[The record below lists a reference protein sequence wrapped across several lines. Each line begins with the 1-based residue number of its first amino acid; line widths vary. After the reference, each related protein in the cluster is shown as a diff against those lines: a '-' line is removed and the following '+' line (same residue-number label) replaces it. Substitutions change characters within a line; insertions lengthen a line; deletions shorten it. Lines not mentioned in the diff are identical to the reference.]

1 MYLCVSSKRRRL
13 IMLNLFRKPTASP
26 ATDIVAQV
34 AAGAVTLVDI
44 REPSEIRASGMAAG
58 AIAIPL
64 ALLRLKA
71 DPSSPDHDARLSPDA
86 PVALYCASG
95 ARSAMASQTLR
106 QLGYRDVTNLGGF
119 SDWQRAGGAVTR

>member
-1 MYLCVSSKRRRL
+1 
-13 IMLNLFRKPTASP
+13 MLNLFRKPAASP

-34 AAGAVTLVDI
+34 AAGAVILIDI

-64 ALLRLKA
+64 SLLRLKA

-95 ARSAMASQTLR
+95 ARAAMASQTLR
-106 QLGYRDVTNLGGF
+106 QFGYRDVTNLGGL
-119 SDWQRAGGAVTR
+119 SDWQRAGGTVTR